1 MSTTTEAS
9 GGSGAMFD
17 RIAQRY
23 DLLNRVLSLGLDRS
37 WRDRAVRAAAL
48 GPSGRALDLATG
60 TGDLAIAIA
69 SRHGDCTVDALDPSR
84 GMLDIARAK
93 LDAHRL
99 AGRVR
104 LHEGDAQRLPFDDQS
119 FDAVTMAFGIRN
131 VPDRLAALREI
142 RRVLRPLGRAV
153 ILELAEPSGGVL
165 GPLAR
170 WHVHHV
176 VPTVGALLSGAWEYR
191 YLQRSIAAFPAPDRF
206 AALMRE
212 AGLTDARWEPMT
224 FGAATLYVAQRG
236 AAA

>member
-1 MSTTTEAS
+1 MSAPQAS

-48 GPSGRALDLATG
+48 GPSARVLDLATG
-60 TGDLAIAIA
+60 TGDLAIALA
-69 SRHGDCTVDALDPSR
+69 TQCGDSMVDALDPSR
-84 GMLDIARAK
+84 GMLDIARTKIEA
-93 LDAHRL
+93 LGIAR
-99 AGRVR
+99 RVS
-104 LHEGDAQRLPFDDQS
+104 LHEGDAQHLPFDDQS

-153 ILELAEPSGGVL
+153 ILELAEPTGGVL

-191 YLQRSIAAFPAPDRF
+191 YLQRSIAAFPPPEQF
-206 AALMRE
+206 AALLRE
-212 AGLTDARWEPMT
+212 AGLTDVRWETMT

-236 AAA
+236 ASS

>member
-1 MSTTTEAS
+1 MSAPQAS

-48 GPSGRALDLATG
+48 GPSARVLDLATG
-60 TGDLAIAIA
+60 TGDLAIALA
-69 SRHGDCTVDALDPSR
+69 TQRTDSTVDALDPSR
-84 GMLDIARAK
+84 GMLDIARTKVEA
-93 LDAHRL
+93 LGIAR
-99 AGRVR
+99 RVT
-104 LHEGDAQRLPFDDQS
+104 LHEGDAQHLPFGDQT

-153 ILELAEPSGGVL
+153 ILELAEPTGGVL

-191 YLQRSIAAFPAPDRF
+191 YLQRSIAAFPPPEEF
-206 AALMRE
+206 AVLLRDS
-212 AGLTDARWEPMT
+212 GLTDVRWEMMT

-236 AAA
+236 ASS